1 MASMEDLKK
10 YLETS
15 GYMLARGA
23 KQFRENMPTVSGI
36 LGSPAEYLPGSGFVT
51 GQRDLTEAARN
62 AQTGNYGEAAIG
74 AGNAALGYGSGILDM
89 ATLGAAALPR
99 TMAKK
104 AVEAVSEIAPE
115 VIRAYHGSP
124 YSFDKFDLS
133 KIGSG
138 EGAQAYG
145 HGLYLA
151 EAEPTAKYYRDTLAG
166 NRNQIDLEYEANQRG
181 MPMTREA
188 MTEVIRQA
196 SGDAPPLQAAKQLQ
210 NASIEARKYPPE
222 ALADIIDVYRKSKKG
237 SMYEVNILANPA
249 NFLDWDKPL
258 RDQPDVIKKLSGWS
272 PETIDAYRSAE
283 AKDTDNLL
291 AALEG
296 SAKYTPAK
304 IPRPKGA
311 LPMSATGAEIYENLK
326 NKMGAIDWPID
337 ADSAMRSQYQN
348 SAAAKASEYLLKN
361 EIPGI
366 KYLDANSRGTAYR
379 VELYTS
385 SGKYSEGSFSDKKQA
400 EQYAQKKEA
409 EGFKTNIVDKRSNN
423 YVVFDDA
430 MIEIL
435 RKYGLIPAVGAAGY
449 GLLGAQDQAQAQET
463 R

>member
-104 AVEAVSEIAPE
+104 AVEAVSEIAPQ
-115 VIRAYHGSP
+115 VIKAYHGSP
-124 YSFDKFDLS
+124 YAFDQFDLS
-133 KIGSG
+133 QIGAG
-138 EGAQAYG
+138 EGAQAFG
-145 HGLYLA
+145 HGLYFA
-151 EAEPTAKYYRDTLAG
+151 EAEPVAEYYKNSIIRNIDGLKNIAQTHGNLSNDAANMLAFQFSQNNFHG
-166 NRNQIDLEYEANQRG
+166 KGFDKWLDDLKSSLDKEWISNEKNRKAAQEIYTNQIG
-181 MPMTREA
+181 
-188 MTEVIRQA
+188 A
-196 SGDAPPLQAAKQLQ
+196 SDAV
-210 NASIEARKYPPE
+210 RKMKGP
-222 ALADIIDVYRKSKKG
+222 G
-237 SMYEVNILANPA
+237 SMYEVAIKANPE

-296 SAKYTPAK
+296 SSEYNPAK
-304 IPRPKGA
+304 LPTPKGA

-326 NKMGAIDWPID
+326 SKMGSIDWPID
-337 ADSAMRSQYQN
+337 ADAAMRSQYRN
-348 SAAAKASEYLLKN
+348 SAAGKASEYLLKN
-361 EIPGI
+361 EVPGI
-366 KYLDANSRGTAYR
+366 KYLDAMSRSQG
-379 VELYTS
+379 E
-385 SGKYSEGSFSDKKQA
+385 GKS
-400 EQYAQKKEA
+400 
-409 EGFKTNIVDKRSNN
+409 N

>member
-124 YSFDKFDLS
+124 YSFDKFDLL

-181 MPMTREA
+181 MPVTREA
-188 MTEVIRQA
+188 MIEVRRQA
-196 SGDAPPLQAAKQLQ
+196 SGDVSPLQAAKQIQ
-210 NASIEARKYPPE
+210 NANIEARQYPPE
-222 ALADIIDVYRKSKKG
+222 ALADLIDVYRKSKKG
-237 SMYEVNILANPA
+237 SMYEVNIKAKQDSL
-249 NFLDWDKPL
+249 LDYSKPL
-258 RDQPDVIKKLSGWS
+258 SEQ
-272 PETIDAYRSAE
+272 
-283 AKDTDNLL
+283 
-291 AALEG
+291 
-296 SAKYTPAK
+296 
-304 IPRPKGA
+304 
-311 LPMSATGAEIYENLK
+311 
-326 NKMGAIDWPID
+326 
-337 ADSAMRSQYQN
+337 
-348 SAAAKASEYLLKN
+348 SEYVRQAITKLARSDDALMDRVKDIHSKNANADQLYGSLTEHFVRAKKYEGMRNGVSEKEATPSLEYGQKLASDLLHGYG
-361 EIPGI
+361 IQGI
-366 KYLDANSRGTAYR
+366 KYPDAMSKSKGGDT
-379 VELYTS
+379 
-385 SGKYSEGSFSDKKQA
+385 K
-400 EQYAQKKEA
+400 
-409 EGFKTNIVDKRSNN
+409 N

>member
-181 MPMTREA
+181 MPVTSEA
-188 MTEVIRQA
+188 MIEIRRQA
-196 SGDAPPLQAAKQLQ
+196 SGNAPPLQAAKQIQ
-210 NASIEARKYPPE
+210 NANIEARQYPPE
-222 ALADIIDVYRKSKKG
+222 ALADLIDVYRKSKEG
-237 SMYEVNILANPA
+237 SMYEVNIKANPA
-249 NFLDWDKPL
+249 NFLNWDMPL
-258 RDQPDVIKKLSGWS
+258 REQPDIIKRLSGWS
-272 PETIDAYRSAE
+272 PEALDAYRLAE
-283 AKDTDNLL
+283 AKDRDNLL
-291 AALEG
+291 DALNFSGTPES

-304 IPRPKGA
+304 MPIPKGA
-311 LPMSATGAEIYENLK
+311 LPMSATGAEIYENLT
-326 NKMGAIDWPID
+326 NKMGAIDWPIAAD
-337 ADSAMRSQYQN
+337 AAMRSQYRK
-348 SAAAKASEYLLKN
+348 SAAGKASEYLLKN
-361 EIPGI
+361 EVPGI
-366 KYLDANSRGTAYR
+366 KYLDAVSRSRG
-379 VELYTS
+379 E
-385 SGKYSEGSFSDKKQA
+385 GKS
-400 EQYAQKKEA
+400 
-409 EGFKTNIVDKRSNN
+409 N

>member
-51 GQRDLTEAARN
+51 GQQDLTEAARN

-181 MPMTREA
+181 MPVTSEA
-188 MTEVIRQA
+188 MIEIRRQA
-196 SGDAPPLQAAKQLQ
+196 SGNAPPLQAAKQIQ
-210 NASIEARKYPPE
+210 NANIEARQYPPE
-222 ALADIIDVYRKSKKG
+222 ALADLIDVYRKSKEG
-237 SMYEVNILANPA
+237 SMYEVNIKANPA
-249 NFLDWDKPL
+249 NFLNWDMPL
-258 RDQPDVIKKLSGWS
+258 REQPDIIKRLSGWS
-272 PETIDAYRSAE
+272 PEALDAYRLAE
-283 AKDTDNLL
+283 AKDMDNLL
-291 AALEG
+291 DALNFSGTPES

-304 IPRPKGA
+304 MPIPKGA
-311 LPMSATGAEIYENLK
+311 LPMSATGAEIYKNLT
-326 NKMGAIDWPID
+326 NKMGAVDWPVEAD
-337 ADSAMRSQYQN
+337 AAMRSQYRK
-348 SAAAKASEYLLKN
+348 SAAGKASEYLLKN
-361 EIPGI
+361 EVPGI
-366 KYLDANSRGTAYR
+366 KYLDAVSRSRG
-379 VELYTS
+379 E
-385 SGKYSEGSFSDKKQA
+385 GKS
-400 EQYAQKKEA
+400 
-409 EGFKTNIVDKRSNN
+409 N

>member
-138 EGAQAYG
+138 EGAQAFG

-151 EAEPTAKYYRDTLAG
+151 EAEPTAKYYRDTLSG

-181 MPMTREA
+181 MPVTSEA
-188 MTEVIRQA
+188 MIEIRRQA
-196 SGDAPPLQAAKQLQ
+196 SGNAPPLQAAKQIQ
-210 NASIEARKYPPE
+210 NANIEARKYPPE
-222 ALADIIDVYRKSKKG
+222 ALADLIDVSEPRK
-237 SMYEVNILANPA
+237 
-249 NFLDWDKPL
+249 FF
-258 RDQPDVIKKLSGWS
+258 R
-272 PETIDAYRSAE
+272 
-283 AKDTDNLL
+283 
-291 AALEG
+291 
-296 SAKYTPAK
+296 
-304 IPRPKGA
+304 
-311 LPMSATGAEIYENLK
+311 
-326 NKMGAIDWPID
+326 
-337 ADSAMRSQYQN
+337 
-348 SAAAKASEYLLKN
+348 
-361 EIPGI
+361 
-366 KYLDANSRGTAYR
+366 
-379 VELYTS
+379 
-385 SGKYSEGSFSDKKQA
+385 
-400 EQYAQKKEA
+400 
-409 EGFKTNIVDKRSNN
+409 
-423 YVVFDDA
+423 
-430 MIEIL
+430 
-435 RKYGLIPAVGAAGY
+435 
-449 GLLGAQDQAQAQET
+449 LG
-463 R
+463 

>member
-51 GQRDLTEAARN
+51 GQQDLTEAARN

-181 MPMTREA
+181 MPVTSEA
-188 MTEVIRQA
+188 MIEIRRQA
-196 SGDAPPLQAAKQLQ
+196 SGNAPPLQAAKQIQ
-210 NASIEARKYPPE
+210 NANIEARQYPPE
-222 ALADIIDVYRKSKKG
+222 ALADLIDVYRKSKEG
-237 SMYEVNILANPA
+237 SMYEVNIKANPA
-249 NFLDWDKPL
+249 NFLNWDMPL
-258 RDQPDVIKKLSGWS
+258 REQPDIIKRLSGWS
-272 PETIDAYRSAE
+272 PEALDAYRLAE
-283 AKDTDNLL
+283 AKDMDNLL
-291 AALEG
+291 DALNFSGTPES

-304 IPRPKGA
+304 MPIPKGA
-311 LPMSATGAEIYENLK
+311 LPMSATGAEIYENLT
-326 NKMGAIDWPID
+326 NKMGAIDWPIAAD
-337 ADSAMRSQYQN
+337 AAMRSQYRK
-348 SAAAKASEYLLKN
+348 SAAGKASEYLLKN
-361 EIPGI
+361 EVPGI
-366 KYLDANSRGTAYR
+366 KYLDAVSRSRG
-379 VELYTS
+379 E
-385 SGKYSEGSFSDKKQA
+385 GKS
-400 EQYAQKKEA
+400 
-409 EGFKTNIVDKRSNN
+409 N

>member
-181 MPMTREA
+181 MPVTSEA
-188 MTEVIRQA
+188 MIEIRRQA
-196 SGDAPPLQAAKQLQ
+196 SGNAPPLQAAKQIQ
-210 NASIEARKYPPE
+210 NANIEARQYPPE
-222 ALADIIDVYRKSKKG
+222 ALADLIDVYRKSKEG
-237 SMYEVNILANPA
+237 SMYEVNIKANPA
-249 NFLDWDKPL
+249 NFLNWDMPL
-258 RDQPDVIKKLSGWS
+258 REQPDIIKRLSGWS
-272 PETIDAYRSAE
+272 PEALDAYRLAE
-283 AKDTDNLL
+283 AKDMDNLL
-291 AALEG
+291 DALNFSGTPES

-304 IPRPKGA
+304 MPIPKGA
-311 LPMSATGAEIYENLK
+311 LPMSATGAEIYKNLT
-326 NKMGAIDWPID
+326 NKMGAVDWPVEAD
-337 ADSAMRSQYQN
+337 AAMRSQYRK
-348 SAAAKASEYLLKN
+348 SAAGKASEYLLKN
-361 EIPGI
+361 EVPGI
-366 KYLDANSRGTAYR
+366 KYLDAVSRSRG
-379 VELYTS
+379 E
-385 SGKYSEGSFSDKKQA
+385 GKS
-400 EQYAQKKEA
+400 
-409 EGFKTNIVDKRSNN
+409 N